1 MSCSKSY
8 VPDIP
13 YVKDIPYRGVLCTS
27 ECQFE
32 YYKFISKDYENKA
45 ICFNL
50 IQCWTKMLQ
59 LQSMIR
65 KLLVAITI
73 KTALLNGDVTSYTS
87 KEGTLLN

>member
-1 MSCSKSY
+1 MDFDELFKVVRASPLVNSDRLLDAIQIKTTS
-8 VPDIP
+8 
-13 YVKDIPYRGVLCTS
+13 KDIPYRGVLCTS
-27 ECQFE
+27 EYQFE
-32 YYKFISKDYENKA
+32 YYKFISRDYENKA

-73 KTALLNGDVTSYTS
+73 KQRF
-87 KEGTLLN
+87 